1 MSVPG
6 TTMRNKDEINTFLQ
20 DPMDLFELK
29 GSISRGILKVC
40 SRYDK
45 NRDKND
51 KLFEKLG

>member
-1 MSVPG
+1 MPG

>member
-1 MSVPG
+1 MPG
-6 TTMRNKDEINTFLQ
+6 TTMGNKDEINTFLQ

-29 GSISRGILKVC
+29 GSISSGILKVC
-40 SRYDK
+40 SRYDQ